1 VSSLNKL
8 RILLLTDLHVKLD
21 LDVKSLEKIVKKEK
35 IDLIVVAGDI
45 TTNGNTNQVRK
56 VLEDLADLELPIFY
70 VPGNMDPKDSTDI
83 NFHNVHPLHG
93 RIEYFQGY
101 NFLGLGASTP
111 TPFPTPFTM
120 PESEVKNIL
129 EKAKEQLLSDDSI
142 VLISHN
148 PPFDSEADI
157 VGSQKHVGSKSVRE
171 FIEQENPIAILCG
184 HIHES
189 QAICYIQNTLCINP
203 GAGAHKNAAI
213 IELEKNESGATKAS
227 AKLITF

>member
-1 VSSLNKL
+1 MSKL

-21 LDVKSLEKIVKKEK
+21 LDIKSLEKITRREK
-35 IDLIVVAGDI
+35 IDLIVVAGDL
-45 TTNGNTNQVRK
+45 TTYGTVNQVKRI
-56 VLEDLADLELPIFY
+56 LEDLSEIELPIFY

-83 NFHNVHPLHG
+83 SFQNVHPLHG

-111 TPFPTPFTM
+111 TPFSTPFTM
-120 PESEVKNIL
+120 PESEVNDIL
-129 EKAKEQLLSDDSI
+129 ENAKEQLLSDDPL

-148 PPFDSEADI
+148 PPYDTEADI

-171 FIEQENPIAILCG
+171 FIEKEKPIAILCG

-189 QAICYIQNTLCINP
+189 QAICEIQNTLCVNP
-203 GAGAHKNAAI
+203 GAGAHRNAAI
-213 IELEKNESGATKAS
+213 IELEKSESGSATVT